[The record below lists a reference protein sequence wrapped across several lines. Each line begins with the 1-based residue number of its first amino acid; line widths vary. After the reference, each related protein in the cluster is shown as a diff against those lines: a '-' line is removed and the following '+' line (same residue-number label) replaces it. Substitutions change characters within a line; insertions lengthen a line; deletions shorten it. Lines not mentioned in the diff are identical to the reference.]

1 VSKIRVLVTDDS
13 AFMRQVVTRALEAD
27 GRFEVVGSAASGADA
42 VEQCRKLQPDVV
54 TMDFNMP
61 GMNGA
66 QATRAIL
73 AERATPIV
81 MLSAH
86 TQQGAKETLQA
97 LDAGAVDFVPKPS
110 GEVSATLG
118 DTKAVL
124 IEKLL
129 AASGANVAA
138 LASRPVELRE
148 RRPISSPEV
157 SSSPLSS
164 SGPVSSRRM
173 ALAGQHRL
181 VVIASSTGGPQA
193 LLRVVPLL
201 RLPERAALIIV
212 QHMPDGFTQALA
224 EQLSEAAG
232 FAVRE
237 AQDGEPTGPGSALLA
252 PGGSH
257 LLLDRTGHVSL
268 RADPP
273 VHGVRP
279 AADPTLISA
288 AQCFGARTIGVVL
301 TGMGRDGAKGL
312 AAVKASGG
320 STLAQDKATS
330 LVYGMPKAAVEL
342 GVIDTVSP
350 LDRIAAVINRWLAPN
365 PG

>member
-1 VSKIRVLVTDDS
+1 
-13 AFMRQVVTRALEAD
+13 MRQVVTRALEGD
-27 GRFEVVGSAASGADA
+27 GRFEVVGTASSGDEA
-42 VEQCRKLQPDVV
+42 VEQCRKLRPDVV

-66 QATRAIL
+66 EATRAIL
-73 AERATPIV
+73 KERAVPVV

-97 LDAGAVDFVPKPS
+97 LDAGAVDFVTKPS

-118 DTKAVL
+118 DAKAEL
-124 IEKLL
+124 TEKLL
-129 AASGANVAA
+129 AAAGANVAA
-138 LASRPVELRE
+138 LPRPSEPRIKE
-148 RRPISSPEV
+148 RADSSPEA
-157 SSSPLSS
+157 S
-164 SGPVSSRRM
+164 SGPMSSRRM
-173 ALAGQHRL
+173 ALAAGQHRL

-193 LLRVVPLL
+193 LLRVVPQLKL
-201 RLPERAALIIV
+201 GARAGLIIV
-212 QHMPDGFTQALA
+212 QHMPDGFTGALA
-224 EQLSEAAG
+224 EQLSEASP
-232 FAVRE
+232 FQVRE
-237 AQDGEPTGPGSALLA
+237 AQSGDLAGPGTALLA

-257 LLLDRTGHVSL
+257 LVLDRTGRAQL
-268 RADPP
+268 RSDPP

-288 AQCFGARTIGVVL
+288 AQSFGARSIGVVL

-320 STLAQDKATS
+320 TTLAQDKATS

-342 GVIDTVSP
+342 GVVDTVSP
-350 LDRIAAVINRWLAPN
+350 LDRIAAVINRWLEPI
-365 PG
+365 P

>member
-1 VSKIRVLVTDDS
+1 VSRIRVLVTDDS
-13 AFMRQVVTRALEAD
+13 AFMRQVVTRALESDA
-27 GRFEVVGSAASGADA
+27 RFEVVGTASSGADA
-42 VEQCRKLQPDVV
+42 VEQCRKLLPDVV

-66 QATRAIL
+66 EATRAIL
-73 AERATPIV
+73 AERKTPVV

-110 GEVSATLG
+110 GEVSAHLG
-118 DTKAVL
+118 EAKAEL

-129 AASGANVAA
+129 AAAGANSAA
-138 LASRPVELRE
+138 IAPRPIIRE
-148 RRPISSPEV
+148 RASAPEPER

-164 SGPVSSRRM
+164 RRLT
-173 ALAGQHRL
+173 ASPAGQHRL
-181 VVIASSTGGPQA
+181 IVVASSTGGPQA
-193 LLRVVPLL
+193 LLRVVPQL
-201 RLPERAALIIV
+201 RLPGRACLVLV
-212 QHMPDGFTQALA
+212 QHMPDGFTGALA

-232 FAVRE
+232 FSVKE
-237 AQDGEPTGPGSALLA
+237 AQNGDPTSPGSALLA
-252 PGGSH
+252 PGGTH
-257 LLLDRTGHVSL
+257 LLLDRAGRVQL

-279 AADPTLISA
+279 AADPTLVSA
-288 AQCFGARTIGVVL
+288 AQVFGARCIGIVL

-312 AAVKASGG
+312 AAVKAAGG
-320 STLAQDKATS
+320 ATLAQDKATS

-350 LDRIAAVINRWLAPN
+350 LERIAAVINRWLDPN

>member
-1 VSKIRVLVTDDS
+1 VSRIRVLVTDDS
-13 AFMRQVVTRALEAD
+13 AFMRQVVTRALESDA
-27 GRFEVVGSAASGADA
+27 RFEVVGTAGSGAEA
-42 VEQCRKLQPDVV
+42 VEQCRKLKPDVV

-66 QATRAIL
+66 EATRAIL
-73 AERATPIV
+73 AERALPVV

-118 DTKAVL
+118 DAKAAL

-129 AASGANVAA
+129 AASGANAA
-138 LASRPVELRE
+138 AIAPRSAARPPVSEPEAAR
-148 RRPISSPEV
+148 SSPM
-157 SSSPLSS
+157 
-164 SGPVSSRRM
+164 SSRRM
-173 ALAGQHRL
+173 SLAGQHRL
-181 VVIASSTGGPQA
+181 IVVASSTGGPQA
-193 LLRVVPLL
+193 LLRVVPYLKL
-201 RLPERAALIIV
+201 SGRAALVLV
-212 QHMPDGFTQALA
+212 QHMPDGFTGALA
-224 EQLSEAAG
+224 EQLSEAAS
-232 FAVRE
+232 FSIRE
-237 AQDGEPTGPGSALLA
+237 AQAGDLAAPGTALLA

-257 LLLDRTGHVSL
+257 LLLDRTGRVQL
-268 RADPP
+268 RLDPP

-279 AADPTLISA
+279 AADPTLVSA

-320 STLAQDKATS
+320 TTLAQDKATS

-350 LDRIAAVINRWLAPN
+350 LDRIAAVINRWLDN
-365 PG
+365 DT

>member
-1 VSKIRVLVTDDS
+1 VSRIRVLVTDDS
-13 AFMRQVVTRALEAD
+13 AFMRQVVTRTLESDA
-27 GRFEVVGSAASGADA
+27 RFEVVGTASSGAEA
-42 VEQCRKLQPDVV
+42 IEQCRKLRPDVV

-66 QATRAIL
+66 EATRAIM
-73 AERATPIV
+73 AERALPIV

-97 LDAGAVDFVPKPS
+97 LEAGAVDFVTKPS

-118 DTKAVL
+118 EAKAEL

-129 AASGANVAA
+129 TASGANIAA
-138 LASRPVELRE
+138 LAPAPAAE
-148 RRPISSPEV
+148 RRSSPQTDALRGA
-157 SSSPLSS
+157 PLSA
-164 SGPVSSRRM
+164 RRM
-173 ALAGQHRL
+173 SLAGQHRL
-181 VVIASSTGGPQA
+181 VVVASSTGGPQA
-193 LLRVVPLL
+193 LLRVVPELKL
-201 RLPERAALIIV
+201 AGRAALIIV
-212 QHMPDGFTQALA
+212 QHMPDGFTGALA
-224 EQLSEAAG
+224 DQLNEAAG
-232 FAVRE
+232 FTVRE
-237 AQDGEPTGPGSALLA
+237 ARADDVAAPGSALLA
-252 PGGSH
+252 PGGTH
-257 LLLDRTGHVSL
+257 LLLDRMGRVQL
-268 RADPP
+268 RADAP

-279 AADPTLISA
+279 AADPTLVSA
-288 AQCFGARTIGVVL
+288 AQSFGARTIGVVL

-350 LDRIAAVINRWLAPN
+350 LDRIAAVINRWLDSSP
-365 PG
+365 

>member
-1 VSKIRVLVTDDS
+1 
-13 AFMRQVVTRALEAD
+13 
-27 GRFEVVGSAASGADA
+27 
-42 VEQCRKLQPDVV
+42 
-54 TMDFNMP
+54 MDFNMP

-73 AERATPIV
+73 AERAVPVV

-97 LDAGAVDFVPKPS
+97 LDAGAVDFVPKPN

-118 DTKAVL
+118 AAKAEL

-129 AASGANVAA
+129 AASGANVTAIA
-138 LASRPVELRE
+138 PRSVPRPPEPEPELEAR
-148 RRPISSPEV
+148 SSPM
-157 SSSPLSS
+157 
-164 SGPVSSRRM
+164 SSRRM
-173 ALAGQHRL
+173 SLAGPHRL
-181 VVIASSTGGPQA
+181 IVVASSTGGPQA
-193 LLRVVPLL
+193 LLRVVPFLKL
-201 RLPERAALIIV
+201 AGRAALVLV
-212 QHMPDGFTQALA
+212 QHMPDGFTAALA
-224 EQLSEAAG
+224 EQLSEAAR
-232 FAVRE
+232 FSIRE
-237 AQDGEPTGPGSALLA
+237 AQAGDLAAAGTALLA

-257 LLLDRTGHVSL
+257 LLLDRTGRVQL
-268 RADPP
+268 RLDPP

-279 AADPTLISA
+279 AADPTLVSA

-320 STLAQDKATS
+320 TTLAQDKATS

-350 LDRIAAVINRWLAPN
+350 LDRIAAVINRWLDN
-365 PG
+365 DT

>member
-1 VSKIRVLVTDDS
+1 MSRIRVLVTDDS
-13 AFMRQVVTRALEAD
+13 AFMRQVVTRALEGDA
-27 GRFEVVGSAASGADA
+27 RFEVVGAASSGAEA
-42 VEQCRKLQPDVV
+42 VELCRKLRPDVV

-73 AERATPIV
+73 AERATPVV

-86 TQQGAKETLQA
+86 TQQGAKETLLA
-97 LDAGAVDFVPKPS
+97 LEAGAVDFVTKPS
-110 GEVSATLG
+110 GEVSAHLG
-118 DTKAVL
+118 DAKAEL

-138 LASRPVELRE
+138 LAPRPVERE
-148 RRPISSPEV
+148 RLPASEPEGRSSPH
-157 SSSPLSS
+157 
-164 SGPVSSRRM
+164 SSRRF
-173 ALAGQHRL
+173 APAGLHRL
-181 VVIASSTGGPQA
+181 IVVASSTGGPQA
-193 LLRVVPLL
+193 LLRVVPFLK
-201 RLPERAALIIV
+201 LPARAALIIV
-212 QHMPDGFTQALA
+212 QHMPDGFTAALA

-232 FAVRE
+232 FEVRE
-237 AQDGEPTGPGSALLA
+237 AQSGDLVGPGSALVA

-257 LLLDRTGHVSL
+257 LLLDRTCRVQL
-268 RADPP
+268 RTDPP

-279 AADPTLISA
+279 AADPTLVSA
-288 AQCFGARTIGVVL
+288 AQSFGARTIGVVL

-320 STLAQDKATS
+320 ATLAQDKATS

-342 GVIDTVSP
+342 GVIDTISP
-350 LDRIAAVINRWLAPN
+350 LDRIAAVINRWLDPN

>member
-1 VSKIRVLVTDDS
+1 VSRIRVLVTDDS

-27 GRFEVVGSAASGADA
+27 ARFEVVGVASSGAEA
-42 VEQCRKLQPDVV
+42 VELCRKLLPDVV

-73 AERATPIV
+73 AQRVTPVV

-97 LDAGAVDFVPKPS
+97 LEAGAVDFVTKPN
-110 GEVSATLG
+110 GEVSAHLG
-118 DTKAVL
+118 DAKSEL

-138 LASRPVELRE
+138 LTPRPLERERLPAFEPELR
-148 RRPISSPEV
+148 SSPH
-157 SSSPLSS
+157 
-164 SGPVSSRRM
+164 SSRRM
-173 ALAGQHRL
+173 SLAGQHRL
-181 VVIASSTGGPQA
+181 IVVASSTGGPQA
-193 LLRVVPLL
+193 LARVVPQLK
-201 RLPERAALIIV
+201 LPGRAALIIV
-212 QHMPDGFTQALA
+212 QHMPDGFTGALS

-232 FAVRE
+232 FPVRE
-237 AQDGEPTGPGSALLA
+237 AQNGDLAAPGSALLA
-252 PGGSH
+252 PGGTH
-257 LLLDRTGHVSL
+257 LLLDRTGRVQL

-279 AADPTLISA
+279 AADPTLVSA
-288 AQCFGARTIGVVL
+288 AQSFGARTIGVVL

-320 STLAQDKATS
+320 ATLAQDKATS

-350 LDRIAAVINRWLAPN
+350 LERIAAVINRWLDPN

>member
-1 VSKIRVLVTDDS
+1 
-13 AFMRQVVTRALEAD
+13 MRQVVTRALEGDA
-27 GRFEVVGSAASGADA
+27 RFEVVGTAASGAEA
-42 VEQCRKLQPDVV
+42 IEQSRKLRPDVV

-66 QATRAIL
+66 EATRAL
-73 AERATPIV
+73 MSERAVPVV

-86 TQQGAKETLQA
+86 TAEGAKATLQA
-97 LDAGAVDFVPKPS
+97 LEAGAVDFVTKPS

-118 DTKAVL
+118 EAKAEL

-129 AASGANVAA
+129 AAAGANVAA
-138 LASRPVELRE
+138 LSPKDAAQASKAEPELRSAPVSV
-148 RRPISSPEV
+148 RRPTPS
-157 SSSPLSS
+157 LH
-164 SGPVSSRRM
+164 
-173 ALAGQHRL
+173 QHHL

-193 LLRVVPLL
+193 LVRV
-201 RLPERAALIIV
+201 LPQLKLAGRAALLIV
-212 QHMPDGFTQALA
+212 QHMPDGFTAALA
-224 EQLSEAAG
+224 EQLTAA
-232 FAVRE
+232 ARYPVRE
-237 AQDGEPTGPGSALLA
+237 AQTGDQLSAGSALVA
-252 PGGSH
+252 PGGTH
-257 LLLDRTGHVSL
+257 LVLDRAGRVQL

-288 AQCFGARTIGVVL
+288 AQCFGPRAIGVVL

-320 STLAQDKATS
+320 TTLAQDKATS

-342 GVIDTVSP
+342 GVVDTVSP
-350 LDRIAAVINRWLAPN
+350 LERMAAVINRWLDP
-365 PG
+365 PQ

>member
-1 VSKIRVLVTDDS
+1 MSRIRVLVTDDS
-13 AFMRQVVTRALEAD
+13 AFMRQVVTRALESDA
-27 GRFEVVGSAASGADA
+27 RFEVVGTAGSGADA
-42 VEQCRKLQPDVV
+42 VEQCRTLKPDVV

-61 GMNGA
+61 GMNGDE
-66 QATRAIL
+66 ATRRIV
-73 AERATPIV
+73 AERPVPVV

-97 LDAGAVDFVPKPS
+97 LDAGAVDFVTKPN

-118 DTKAVL
+118 DAKAEL

-129 AASGANVAA
+129 AAAGANVSAIA
-138 LASRPVELRE
+138 PRTVPRPPVSEPE
-148 RRPISSPEV
+148 RSSPH
-157 SSSPLSS
+157 SSSPM
-164 SGPVSSRRM
+164 SSRRM
-173 ALAGQHRL
+173 SLAGSHRL
-181 VVIASSTGGPQA
+181 IVVASSTGGPQA
-193 LLRVVPLL
+193 LLRVVPYLKL
-201 RLPERAALIIV
+201 SGRAALLLV
-212 QHMPDGFTQALA
+212 QHMPDGFTAALA

-232 FAVRE
+232 FPIRE
-237 AQDGEPTGPGSALLA
+237 AEAGDLAAPGCALLA

-257 LLLDRTGHVSL
+257 LLLDRTGRVQL
-268 RADPP
+268 RQDPP

-279 AADPTLISA
+279 AADPTLVSA
-288 AQCFGARTIGVVL
+288 AQAFGPRTIGVVL

-320 STLAQDKATS
+320 TTLAQDKATS

-350 LDRIAAVINRWLAPN
+350 LDRIAAVINRWLDTDT
-365 PG
+365 